1 MPRLFTGLEI
11 PADVVDRLSAFC
23 GGLPGARWVDEDD
36 LHITLRF
43 LGDVDIDT
51 ANAVHALLEEARPR
65 APIAIELDGLAI
77 FGGTK
82 PRAVYASVATNTELA
97 DLQAEHER
105 IARHAGLD
113 PEPRKFTPHVTLAR
127 LNRSTGAEA
136 VAHYLTQTGIFS
148 RVSFTARRAALFS
161 ARASRG
167 GGPYVVE
174 TAYPFVL
181 GEA

>member
-11 PADVVDRLSAFC
+11 PAEVVGRLSAFS
-23 GGLPGARWVDEDD
+23 GGLPGARWIDEDD

-43 LGDVDIDT
+43 FGDVDIDT

-65 APIAIELDGLAI
+65 ALLPIELDGLAI
-77 FGGTK
+77 FGGAK
-82 PRAVYASVATNTELA
+82 PRAVYVSVASNPELA

-127 LNRSTGAEA
+127 LNRSTGPEA
-136 VAHYLTQTGIFS
+136 VAHYLGQAGVFS
-148 RVSFTARRAALFS
+148 RVSFTAERTALFS

-174 TAYPFVL
+174 TVYPFVP
-181 GEA
+181 GQK